1 MSESWSNN
9 VAGVRL
15 KTLLKWD
22 STTKNGPIIFQDL
35 LFNKTFFND
44 WLLPWL
50 IETTWD
56 LL

>member
-15 KTLLKWD
+15 KTLVKWD

-50 IETTWD
+50 IDTTWD